1 MHLKIGIFPQ
11 KSRKVGLQFIRKR
24 NDILAGL
31 HLQRKIIQS
40 AAPCPLGIA
49 QRIQIRNVYRGVN
62 ILFRIHSAVK
72 AVIAHVHRID
82 ADDGVIGRCLISV
95 LIHGYRKRN
104 LLSKSFIDI
113 SVKQVVHQL
122 VRHNADTG
130 IAPELVFLENPP
142 CLNRCLRIIHGK
154 ISRIHSLKAD
164 IGIFLLRVRSPG
176 PDCLPASAHPACD
189 GNSIN
194 PVPIGQ
200 KHVVHHV
207 FCKIRNVF
215 AVVSVFGI
223 VQVIHVDLI
232 GKPHVYIHI
241 VGSEGGILLPHLFGL
256 RVSDGHD
263 GNDGSDSDDNAQ
275 HGQKGTKLVRRYGG
289 KSQFD
294 IFSKHTADLL

>member
-1 MHLKIGIFPQ
+1 MHLKIGIVSK

-24 NDILAGL
+24 DDILTGF

-40 AAPCPLGIA
+40 TASCPLGIA

-62 ILFRIHSAVK
+62 ILFRIHSAIK

-122 VRHNADTG
+122 VRHNTDEG
-130 IAPELVFLENPP
+130 IAPKLIFLKNPS

-154 ISRIHSLKAD
+154 ISRIYSLKAD
-164 IGIFLLRVRSPG
+164 IGIFFFRVRGSG

-215 AVVSVFGI
+215 AVVSVFGV

-232 GKPHVYIHI
+232 GKPHVYVHI
-241 VGSEGGILLPHLFGL
+241 VGSEGSVLLPYLLGL

-263 GNDGSDSDDNAQ
+263 GNDGGDSDDNTQ
-275 HGQKGTKLVRRYGG
+275 HGQKGAKLVRRYGG